1 MRKRRSARLLLH
13 VRKHGLRRASQ
24 AWPLLSVPMPS
35 MPMVLACS
43 KKGASISRKHFARPT
58 EAVCTHA
65 GLAMSIYFLKSC
77 HDSYCTIE
85 VGIEVPST
93 CVF

>member
-13 VRKHGLRRASQ
+13 VRKHGLRRAGQ
-24 AWPLLSVPMPS
+24 AWPLLSMTS

-77 HDSYCTIE
+77 HDSYCTIA
-85 VGIEVPST
+85 VGIEVPGT
-93 CVF
+93 YVF